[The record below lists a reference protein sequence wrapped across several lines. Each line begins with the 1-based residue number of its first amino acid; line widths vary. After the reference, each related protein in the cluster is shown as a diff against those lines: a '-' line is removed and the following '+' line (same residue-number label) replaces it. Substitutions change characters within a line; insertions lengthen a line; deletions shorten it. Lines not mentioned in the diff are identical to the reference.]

1 MDTLN
6 KTIKKLSED
15 EYQALLQEVS
25 GKKKNKPYLV
35 LETTR
40 RSDVDDST
48 MMELLQVNPSTYYTL
63 KSRLNTKIAAILSK
77 KVHNP
82 IKGLMD
88 EVARVPANLYGTNK
102 EFSIRALKDLEKQ
115 LIEYDLSAELI
126 VVYKTLAEL
135 HLYSDEHEHYEQLY
149 NKHVAFSL
157 AVRKAEQLYHKFIKT
172 MGVYKLTLDEEA
184 FSELKNMMQQMQN
197 ICELYDSHRLFV
209 LYNIIRIYYLCNI
222 SESNEEGLKTRELEI
237 EKILQEMSKIF
248 EKYNLDTTYQNTKSL
263 IDFLFFEYYQKTNN
277 QIRADYYLERLNP
290 VIAEVSGR
298 HIMSFYISQFM
309 NAKVLK
315 YLNDG
320 NADQLVALNDQL
332 ERNYDVDPNEVY
344 HYVTHEKFKSVCRF
358 YKGDF
363 SGAAKAI
370 NDLRNN
376 ISLKHYLYSDVDAK
390 LFQSLQYCIL
400 GEDGLCLQIIS
411 SLKRQIKSQEEE
423 YSSVKVFVKLLKA
436 ALKPADYRKKIK
448 KINELWAEFETANS
462 SAKYPV
468 LSYLKLD
475 EMLIRKITNPIKE

>member
-6 KTIKKLSED
+6 KTIKKLSEE
-15 EYQALLQEVS
+15 EYQSLLQEVS

-40 RSDVDDST
+40 KSDVDDST

-135 HLYSDEHEHYEQLY
+135 HLFSDEHEHYEQLY

-172 MGVYKLTLDEEA
+172 MGVYKLTLDQEA
-184 FSELKNMMQQMQN
+184 LDELKNILQQMQN

-209 LYNIIRIYYLCNI
+209 FYNIINIYYLCNI
-222 SESNEEGLKTRELEI
+222 SENEDGLKSRELEI

-290 VIAEVSGR
+290 AISEVSGK
-298 HIMSFYISQFM
+298 HIMSFYMSQFM
-309 NAKVLK
+309 YSKVLK

-320 NADQLVALNDQL
+320 NIDQLVALHDQL
-332 ERNYDVDPNEVY
+332 EPTYDVDPNEVY
-344 HYVTHEKFKSVCRF
+344 HFVSYEKFKAICKF
-358 YKGDF
+358 YKSDF
-363 SGAAKAI
+363 SGAAKVI
-370 NDLRNN
+370 NDLRNS

-390 LFQSLQYCIL
+390 LFQSLQYCIM

-411 SLKRQIKSQEEE
+411 SLKRQIKAQEES

-448 KINELWAEFETANS
+448 KINELWAEFQTAN
-462 SAKYPV
+462 AEAEFPV